1 MVTEIL
7 LIKYLEHFKKGQY
20 LLSISIAGAIIMVT
34 VMEGLT
40 RI

>member
-7 LIKYLEHFKKGQY
+7 LIKYLEHFKGQH

-34 VMEGLT
+34 VMEDLT

>member
-7 LIKYLEHFKKGQY
+7 LIKYLEHFKGQH
-20 LLSISIAGAIIMVT
+20 LLSISIASVIIMVT